1 MFREF
6 KEFLLKQNALAL
18 AVGVLIGAGIGKVVS
33 SLVDNVLNPLIGLLL
48 PAGGWRDAMILLRP
62 DIDPK
67 TGKALY
73 AITYGQFIGA
83 VVDFVIIALVVFL
96 LAKTLLP
103 KPGAA
108 PPTKACPQCG
118 EIIPAAAT
126 RCRACTQPV
135 A

>member
-33 SLVDNVLNPLIGLLL
+33 SLVENVLNPIIGLML
-48 PAGGWRDAMILLRP
+48 PAGGWRDAMIKLRP
-62 DIDPK
+62 DLDPK

-73 AITYGQFIGA
+73 AITYGQLIGA
-83 VVDFVIIALVVFL
+83 VVDFVIIALVVFIIS
-96 LAKTLLP
+96 KTLLP
-103 KPGAA
+103 KPGE
-108 PPTKACPQCG
+108 TKACPECT
-118 EIIPAAAT
+118 ETIPKAAT

-135 A
+135 P